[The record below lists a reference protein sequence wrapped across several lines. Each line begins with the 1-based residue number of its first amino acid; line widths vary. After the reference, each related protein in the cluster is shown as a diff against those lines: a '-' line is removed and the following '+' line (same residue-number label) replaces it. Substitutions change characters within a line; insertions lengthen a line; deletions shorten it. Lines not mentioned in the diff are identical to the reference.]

1 MDRKIG
7 EEVRRLGSRLV
18 RYTKWLLW
26 LIPAA
31 VGLFLLCCIG
41 IAVFGIHALPEYLR
55 LSGPIGMV
63 NFLLCGSY
71 LALGLGLCDLLLYF
85 AGMHFLCLGQLVL
98 NTGCD
103 PEVIL
108 PDKEEVPAEEQPP
121 AEEAPMEEPA
131 PQPEE
136 AEEAE
141 TAEEEEEDWNALL
154 ARDDAVVPAVK
165 TPEQLVAELPP
176 PGKSGRLVSPALM
189 NILRYSLGQEDDGQL
204 AKNLKHG
211 MSRLT
216 KAHEKALLGHILYT
230 PDGDVRA
237 AAAALYKALNEK
249 KA

>member
-7 EEVRRLGSRLV
+7 EKVRRLGSCLV

-31 VGLFLLCCIG
+31 VGLLLLCCVG
-41 IAVFGIHALPEYLR
+41 IAVFDIRALPEYLR
-55 LSGPIGMV
+55 LSGAIGMV

-71 LALGLGLCDLLLYF
+71 LALALGVCDLLLYF
-85 AGMHFLCLGQLVL
+85 AGMHYLGLGQLVL
-98 NTGCD
+98 NTSCD
-103 PEVIL
+103 PAVTVF
-108 PDKEEVPAEEQPP
+108 DKEEAPAEEEAPEAP
-121 AEEAPMEEPA
+121 AEETPVEEPA
-131 PQPEE
+131 PQP
-136 AEEAE
+136 
-141 TAEEEEEDWNALL
+141 EEEEDWNALL
-154 ARDDAVVPAVK
+154 AQDDAVVPAVK

-189 NILRYSLGQEDDGQL
+189 NILRYSLGQEEDGQL
-204 AKNLKHG
+204 VKNLKHG

-216 KAHEKALLGHILYT
+216 KAHEKALLGNILYT
-230 PDGDVRA
+230 PDGDVRT